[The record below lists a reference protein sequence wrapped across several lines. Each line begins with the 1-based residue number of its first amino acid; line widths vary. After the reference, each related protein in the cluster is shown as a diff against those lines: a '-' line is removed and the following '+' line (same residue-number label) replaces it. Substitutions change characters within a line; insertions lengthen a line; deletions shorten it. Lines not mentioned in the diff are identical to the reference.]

1 MGIISEIEMRQATE
15 AFWRDKIATDI
26 QQWADD
32 FVENS
37 MPQITVYVCAS
48 IARGHTKV

>member
-1 MGIISEIEMRQATE
+1 MSIISEIEMRQQTE
-15 AFWRDKIATDI
+15 AFWREKIASDI

-32 FVENS
+32 FVDHS